1 MGIFFLQLVQILQ
14 SIKDAPICVCI
25 YALICNR
32 IKRNPFV
39 CQPISIDMLKE
50 YFREI
55 IGDSSIFFSC
65 VSSSL
70 YSKYLSQ
77 TCLSILTNFDTAK
90 LSPGVAA
97 IINYNNGKCLYMFDY
112 VCFILNSTY
121 INVYIAYDLYRGAT
135 W

>member
-1 MGIFFLQLVQILQ
+1 M
-14 SIKDAPICVCI
+14 
-25 YALICNR
+25 CNLC
-32 IKRNPFV
+32 KSN
-39 CQPISIDMLKE
+39 CEE
-50 YFREI
+50 YLTKGLLEIMDHPVLGREQ
-55 IGDSSIFFSC
+55 SC

-121 INVYIAYDLYRGAT
+121 INVYIAYDIYRGAT